1 MPRMRSRRAVLALL
15 AALAAVAAPSV
26 AASPQPASA
35 ASPTLHRTVSGWIPY
50 WSAGTS
56 YAVTLRNA
64 AMFGTASPFWYAA
77 AAGSVRSETGAGNRT
92 MIDGL
97 HRAGVAVVPTVTSPL
112 SASQVAGLGADP
124 VRRRAHVDAL
134 MRVVAS
140 RAYDGLD
147 MNYEQMMFTTSRA
160 QAARTRA
167 GYTAIATDLCRR
179 LHAARKQ
186 CVITV
191 LGRTS
196 DAFSVWHAKLIPAVY
211 DYAALG
217 AIADRVRVMAYDEHT
232 GSTGPGPIASIGWVE
247 DIARYT
253 ASRVAPAKVELGVPL
268 YGRHWSG
275 SSLVGS
281 VTAPQAVALARSAGA
296 RVRWS
301 ATTASPRAAW
311 TAGGQRHVVH
321 FSDARSVAVRQAL
334 AKRYGFAGTALWAP
348 GQEDPATW
356 AQLRAGATW

>member
-1 MPRMRSRRAVLALL
+1 MPRTRTRRAVVALL
-15 AALAAVAAPSV
+15 GALVLAAAPS
-26 AASPQPASA
+26 AAVSPQPAGA
-35 ASPTLHRTVSGWIPY
+35 ATPTLHRTVSGWIPY

-56 YAVTLRNA
+56 YAATLRNA
-64 AMFGTASPFWYAA
+64 ALFRTASPFWYAA
-77 AAGSVRSETGAGNRT
+77 ATSSVRSETGAGDRT

-97 HRAGVAVVPTVTSPL
+97 HRAGVSVVPTVTSAL
-112 SASQVAGLGADP
+112 SAAQIAGLGADP
-124 VRRRAHVDAL
+124 RQRRAHVDAL

-147 MNYEQMMFTTSRA
+147 MNYEQMMFTTRRA
-160 QAARTRA
+160 QAERTRA
-167 GYTAIATDLCRR
+167 GYTAIATDVCAR

-196 DAFSVWHAKLIPAVY
+196 DEFSVWHGKLIPAVY

-217 AIADRVRVMAYDEHT
+217 KVADRVRVMAYDEHT
-232 GSTGPGPIASIGWVE
+232 GSTGPGPIASIGWV
-247 DIARYT
+247 DAIARYT
-253 ASRVAPAKVELGVPL
+253 ASQVTPAKVELGVPL

-275 SSLVGS
+275 STLVGS
-281 VTAPQAVALARSAGA
+281 VTSPQAVALARSAGA
-296 RVRWS
+296 VVRWS
-301 ATTASPRAAW
+301 STTASPHASW
-311 TAGGQRHVVH
+311 TAGGRRHVVH
-321 FSDARSVAVRQAL
+321 FSDARSVAVRQSL